1 MANQNQQPDSFTAS
15 TSGEHC
21 PGPEPILYKRSG
33 SQKRQRDK
41 SWKIALTEEEEGRA
55 IENARS
61 AGLSKSSYGRA
72 VLLGTP
78 GPRAKRKPHVNVVE
92 LAKAAAELNRAGNVL
107 NQMQRSLNAGQAIA
121 LGQECAEALAAN
133 RRACDAILELVGRK
147 DRDDYQGEPA

>member
-1 MANQNQQPDSFTAS
+1 MANQNQQRDSFTAS
-15 TSGEHC
+15 TPGEHC
-21 PGPEPILYKRSG
+21 PGPPILYKRSG
-33 SQKRQRDK
+33 SQKRQRNRF
-41 SWKIALTEEEEGRA
+41 WIIALNQEEEAHLMESA
-55 IENARS
+55 QH
-61 AGLSKSSYGRA
+61 AGLSRSSYGRA

-107 NQMQRSLNAGQAIA
+107 NQMQRSLNAGQAIV
-121 LGQECAEALAAN
+121 LGQECAAALAAN

>member
-1 MANQNQQPDSFTAS
+1 MANQNQQRDSFTAS

-61 AGLSKSSYGRA
+61 AGLW
-72 VLLGTP
+72 VFP
-78 GPRAKRKPHVNVVE
+78 NKRHFCFIGMK
-92 LAKAAAELNRAGNVL
+92 G
-107 NQMQRSLNAGQAIA
+107 
-121 LGQECAEALAAN
+121 
-133 RRACDAILELVGRK
+133 
-147 DRDDYQGEPA
+147 